1 MARLPLDGKHRE
13 NALLGSSLLYAGM
26 RSFDFAGTSLRE
38 VSAALK
44 MTEMGAAYAR
54 LGVGHG
60 CSSGSSGKRSFG
72 RLRRDFTRGVPAG
85 VRMTNWD

>member
-1 MARLPLDGKHRE
+1 MMAKSKVRRRALITAKLYSGARAQENLMARLPLDGKHRE

-54 LGVGHG
+54 LV
-60 CSSGSSGKRSFG
+60 
-72 RLRRDFTRGVPAG
+72 
-85 VRMTNWD
+85 